1 MTMAVVSLMV
11 KKLPVVKREKTAE
24 KQMGC
29 RRLDQERVLFSWDRS
44 NCHGYRY
51 AVQKALKGKLPMRVA
66 REQVLLPSVRQL
78 WEVALMRRC
87 KRRQGRPH
95 KRRWSQGGRD
105 APSPRSR
112 KLIAI

>member
-1 MTMAVVSLMV
+1 MRWETKKTTIAVVSLMV

-51 AVQKALKGKLPMRVA
+51 AVQKALKGKQRG
-66 REQVLLPSVRQL
+66 SK
-78 WEVALMRRC
+78 C
-87 KRRQGRPH
+87 F
-95 KRRWSQGGRD
+95 
-105 APSPRSR
+105 SPAFANSGKWR
-112 KLIAI
+112 